1 MHRRSSGS
9 PVEDD
14 AEDSPLVARSPTE
27 STAHAPN
34 NNAFETAEKSRSQI
48 AKRGTSFDLRRDNGA
63 STPRSRNSGLWR
75 TPSSSSTTTM
85 AAASTDTKSS
95 STSFLM
101 PLASQRLPM
110 EASPESSRFRSSR
123 LRSPWTCSILTAFT
137 TLVASVFLFFIVRSF
152 SARQAGE
159 DGCGIPVMS
168 PTFLHMVGFDT
179 EHTRFAS
186 KYNLYLYREEGVDFY
201 NHESLGLNGA
211 PVLFLPGNA
220 GSYRQVRSLAAE
232 ASRHFHDV
240 VRHDQERIKAGT
252 RSLDFFMIDFNE
264 DMAAFHGQTLLD
276 QAEYVNEAI
285 AYILSLYHDPK
296 RSRRDPELPDPSS
309 VVLIGHSMGGIVAR
323 TALTMSNYQ
332 ANSVN
337 TIVTMSAPHAKP
349 PVSFDS
355 DIVHT
360 YKQIND
366 YWREAYSQTWA
377 NNNPLWHVT
386 LISIAGGSRDTVVP
400 SDYASISSL
409 VPETHGFTVFTSSIP
424 DVWIGVDHLSITW
437 CDQFRKAI
445 IKSLFDIIDVRRAS
459 QTKPRAER
467 MRIFKKWYLTG
478 LESVAE
484 RSLPQK
490 EPNTLLTLEDQ
501 SNSILPQ
508 GQRLIL
514 REFGHR
520 SGPKVYL
527 LPVPPQGVS
536 GKKFTLLT
544 DQKFDKTGEHG
555 NLEVLFCSVFPLQN
569 GKFAT
574 VFSMNMDFSGGN
586 TGSTRLACKNAAED
600 GIHLPASTP
609 ASKYPFDRVQPFSY
623 LQYDLEDLSEH
634 QFVAIVDKADS
645 PTKGWVLAE
654 FSDSSDSLIRVRGGL
669 GGLLSAGLKMRLPAN
684 RPMLTE
690 IKIPAL
696 HSSLL
701 DYKLQI
707 VRHKH
712 DKRQELFA
720 PLLRQSISDPH
731 ESKFFVNVDKVGVNL
746 HGVAPFMPP
755 PLREQA
761 TLGGVSFQLW
771 TDPSCGSTVDVSL
784 KVDIAGSLGELV
796 MRYRT
801 VFAAF
806 PLLVVALVLR
816 KQFQMYDETGYF
828 ITFAEGL
835 DSALRSSFP
844 ILLLA
849 MSLLASSLA
858 TSTRLPPSD
867 EPFQWRVNATE
878 TPIDFTKNDLLLGSQ
893 DAFFWFLVPVF
904 GLISVGVCV
913 ILNYVALILLSVLSF
928 IYGYLKSKSGYIKRN
943 EKGTLI
949 FSAPT
954 ARRRMINTAILLVL
968 VSTLIPYQFAYMVAC
983 IVQLATCVRAQW
995 HAKETRSTAH
1005 YNFTN
1010 YAHSIFILMLWIL
1023 PINILVLLVW
1033 AHNLVVHWFMPF
1045 SSHHNVLSIMPFI
1058 LLVET
1063 MTSGAMIPRVT
1074 TRLKH
1079 VTSTI
1084 LFAIAVYS
1092 AVYGVSYAY
1101 LLHHLAN
1108 ILAAWFVVIYFFSS
1122 GVSLRRLWCILEGD
1136 DATHGMSEPGGSHQK
1151 KKP

>member
-9 PVEDD
+9 PAEDD
-14 AEDSPLVARSPTE
+14 AEESLAPVSRTPTDPSP
-27 STAHAPN
+27 APQVLDPP
-34 NNAFETAEKSRSQI
+34 EKSRPQ
-48 AKRGTSFDLRRDNGA
+48 AAARTGTSFDLRRDA
-63 STPRSRNSGLWR
+63 SNPRSRNSSLWR
-75 TPSSSSTTTM
+75 SSSSSTE
-85 AAASTDTKSS
+85 SRSS
-95 STSFLM
+95 AVMM

-110 EASPESSRFRSSR
+110 EASPDGHLRFRPSR
-123 LRSPWTCSILTAFT
+123 LRSPWPVSILTALT
-137 TLVASVFLFFIVRSF
+137 TLVASIFLFFILRSF
-152 SARQAGE
+152 SERQIGG

-168 PTFLHMVGFDT
+168 PTFLRMVGFDT

-186 KYNLYLYREEGVDFY
+186 KYNLFLYREEGVDPY
-201 NHESLGLNGA
+201 NQENLGLNGA

-232 ASRHFHDV
+232 ASRHYADV
-240 VRHDQERIKAGT
+240 VRHDEERLKSGT

-264 DMAAFHGQTLLD
+264 DLAAFHGQTLLD
-276 QAEYVNEAI
+276 QAEYVNEAVS
-285 AYILSLYHDPK
+285 YILSLYHDPR
-296 RSRRDPELPDPSS
+296 RSRRDPGLPDPSA
-309 VVLIGHSMGGIVAR
+309 VILVGHSMGGIVAR
-323 TALTMSNYQ
+323 TALTMTNYQ

-349 PVSFDS
+349 PVSFES

-366 YWREAYSQTWA
+366 YWRDAYSQTWA
-377 NNNPLWHVT
+377 NNNPLWHLT

-409 VPETHGFTVFTSSIP
+409 VPDTHGFTVFTSTIP
-424 DVWIGVDHLSITW
+424 DVWIGMDHLSITW

-445 IKSLFDIIDVRRAS
+445 IKSLFDVVDVRRAS

-478 LESVAE
+478 LEPTAE
-484 RSLPQK
+484 RTLPQK
-490 EPNTLLTLEDQ
+490 EPSTLLTLED
-501 SNSILPQ
+501 STNIILPQ

-514 REFGHR
+514 RELGH
-520 SGPKVYL
+520 SPNTNVHL

-544 DQKFDKTGEHG
+544 DQKLDNPGEQG
-555 NLEVLFCSVFPLQN
+555 TLEVLFCSVFPLHN
-569 GKFAT
+569 GKFASI
-574 VFSMNMDFSGGN
+574 FSMNMDFSGSSA
-586 TGSTRLACKNAAED
+586 GSTRLACKNAAED
-600 GIHLPASTP
+600 GIHLPASTRT
-609 ASKYPFDRVQPFSY
+609 SKQAYDRTSPFSY
-623 LQYDLEDLSEH
+623 LQYDLEDLVEH
-634 QFVAIVDKADS
+634 QFVAVVDKARS
-645 PTKGWVLAE
+645 PTRGWVVAE
-654 FSDSSDSLIRVRGGL
+654 FSDSSDSVIRARVGL

-690 IKIPAL
+690 VRIPAL

-701 DYKLQI
+701 NYKLKI
-707 VRHKH
+707 VR
-712 DKRQELFA
+712 RGYGEQPELFA
-720 PLLRQSISDPH
+720 PLLRQSIPDPH
-731 ESKFFVNVDKVGVNL
+731 ESKFFVNVKQVNVNL

-761 TLGGVSFQLW
+761 TLGGVSFHLW
-771 TDPSCGSTVDVSL
+771 TDPSSESTVDISL
-784 KVDIAGSLGELV
+784 SVDVLGSLGELV

-806 PLLVVALVLR
+806 PILVIALVLR
-816 KQFQMYDETGYF
+816 KQFQVYDETGYF

-835 DSALRSSFP
+835 DSTLRSSLP

-858 TSTRLPPSD
+858 TSTTLPPSD
-867 EPFQWRVNATE
+867 DPFHWRTNSTE
-878 TPIDFTKNDLLLGSQ
+878 SPIDFTKNDLLLGSQ

-913 ILNYVALILLSVLSF
+913 MMNYVALSLLSVLSF
-928 IYGYLKSKSGYIKRN
+928 FYGLLNSKSGYIKRDD
-943 EKGTLI
+943 KGNLPI

-954 ARRRMINTAILLVL
+954 PRRRLINTAILLIL
-968 VSTLIPYQFAYMVAC
+968 VATTIPYQFAYMVAC

-995 HAKETRSTAH
+995 HAKETKSTTH
-1005 YNFTN
+1005 YNFANLT
-1010 YAHSIFILMLWIL
+1010 YSIFLLMLWIL

-1058 LLVET
+1058 LLVEAMTTGT
-1063 MTSGAMIPRVT
+1063 MVPRVSS
-1074 TRLKH
+1074 RLKN
-1079 VTSTI
+1079 VTSLI
-1084 LFAIAVYS
+1084 LFALAIYS
-1092 AVYGVSYAY
+1092 AVYGVSYGY
-1101 LLHHLAN
+1101 LLHHLTN
-1108 ILAAWFVVIYFFSS
+1108 LFAAWLVGIYLFSS
-1122 GVSLRRLWCILEGD
+1122 GFSPRRLWRILEGD
-1136 DATHGMSEPGGSHQK
+1136 DTNSSAEPGSSHMK